1 MDIGDWVLAI
11 GYWRLDIGYWREV
24 KGMKIWKGIAI
35 VVALVGINLLVHQV
49 VVRWDMTNDRR
60 YSIAPTTRS
69 LIQSLNAPLQVTILL
84 DGELNAGFLRLQRAT
99 IEMVEELEAARGE
112 RREARGAEIG
122 YRVSAENIPQGLPP
136 TVIHERTHKGQTA
149 QTTIYPY
156 ALVSYKGKT
165 TVIELL
171 RNNRG
176 LSGEENLN
184 HSIENLEFAFVEAI
198 HSLTRE
204 SVEKIAFLEGH
215 GELSEAEVYDLSQ
228 ALSCYYQI
236 DRGTLGDETGIL
248 DDYRAVIIADPQLPF
263 SEKDKYIL
271 DQYLMQGGRI
281 LWVVNGV
288 RFSSDFLSSQ
298 GKTPIIPLDLQLNDM
313 LFRYGIRVNPTLV
326 QDLQCLPMPVDVSS
340 DPQNPNWQPMPW
352 TYAPLLLTSQA
363 SPITR
368 NVMQVSATM
377 ASCIDFVGG
386 EDGIRKETLLATS
399 TNSKL
404 TGTPAEVD
412 LSMFE
417 GSESDFQHAF
427 IPVAASLEGVFPSLY
442 AHLLPP
448 EELTIH
454 APLRKQSEP
463 TKQIVVAAG
472 STIRNEWQQGQPL
485 PLGYDRYTQTQFGNR
500 DFMVNAVLYLT
511 DDTGWM
517 SLRQKQITLRLLNDQ
532 RARDQR
538 VLAQVISIIVP
549 LTLLAIIGI
558 VVIIVRK
565 KRYVKQA

>member
-1 MDIGDWVLAI
+1 
-11 GYWRLDIGYWREV
+11 
-24 KGMKIWKGIAI
+24 MKIWKSIAI
-35 VVALVGINLLVHQV
+35 VVALVLINILVHHF

-60 YSIAPTTRS
+60 YSIAPTTQT
-69 LIQSLNAPLQVTILL
+69 LMQTLDAPLQVTILL

-99 IEMVEELEAARGE
+99 IEIVEELEAV
-112 RREARGAEIG
+112 IG
-122 YRVSAENIPQGLPP
+122 NRVSGIEYQVSAEDIPQGIPP

-165 TVIELL
+165 TIIELL

-228 ALSCYYQI
+228 ALSRYYQI

-313 LFRYGIRVNPTLV
+313 LFRYGIRVNPALV

>member
-1 MDIGDWVLAI
+1 MRV
-11 GYWRLDIGYWREV
+11 
-24 KGMKIWKGIAI
+24 WKGIAI
-35 VVALVGINLLVHQV
+35 VAAVVLVNVLVHHF

-60 YSIAPTTRS
+60 YSIAPTTRA
-69 LIQSLNAPLQVTILL
+69 LIQSLDAPLQVTILL
-84 DGELNAGFLRLQRAT
+84 DGELNAGFQRLQRAT
-99 IEMVEELEAARGE
+99 IEMVEELEA
-112 RREARGAEIG
+112 IG
-122 YRVSAENIPQGLPP
+122 YWQLGIEYRVSAEEVPKGLSP

-149 QTTIYPY
+149 QTTVYPY
-156 ALVSYKGKT
+156 ALITYKGKT
-165 TVIELL
+165 AVVELL

-198 HSLTRE
+198 HSLARE

-215 GELSEAEVYDLSQ
+215 GELSEAEVFDLSQ
-228 ALSCYYQI
+228 ALSHYYQI
-236 DRGTLGDETGIL
+236 DRGTLGSETGVL

-288 RFSSDFLSSQ
+288 RFSEQTLSEN
-298 GKTPIIPLDLQLNDM
+298 GMTPVIPLELNISDM
-313 LFRYGIRVNPTLV
+313 LFRYGVRINPALV
-326 QDLQCLPMPVDVSS
+326 QDLQCLPMPVDVS
-340 DPQNPNWQPMPW
+340 DNPQQPNWQPMPW

-368 NVMQVSATM
+368 NIMQVSATM

-386 EDGIRKETLLATS
+386 EDGLQKTTLLATS
-399 TNSKL
+399 SNSKL
-404 TGTPAEVD
+404 TGTPATVD
-412 LSMFE
+412 LSLFNGTE
-417 GSESDFQHAF
+417 SEFQYAF
-427 IPVAASLEGVFPSLY
+427 VPVAASIEGVFPSLY

-448 EELTIH
+448 EDLQLH
-454 APLRKQSEP
+454 APLRKTSEP

-485 PLGYDRYTQTQFGNR
+485 PLGYDRYTQTQFGNH

-517 SLRQKQITLRLLNDQ
+517 ALRQKQITLRLLNDQ
-532 RARDQR
+532 RAREER
-538 VLAQVISIIVP
+538 ITAQVVSIIMP
-549 LTLLAIIGI
+549 LTILAIIGI
-558 VVIIVRK
+558 AVIGIRK
-565 KRYVKQA
+565 KRYTKQR

>member
-1 MDIGDWVLAI
+1 MRV
-11 GYWRLDIGYWREV
+11 
-24 KGMKIWKGIAI
+24 WKGIAI
-35 VVALVGINLLVHQV
+35 VAAVVLVNVLVHHF

-60 YSIAPTTRS
+60 YSIAPTTRT
-69 LIQSLNAPLQVTILL
+69 LIQSLDAPLQVTILL
-84 DGELNAGFLRLQRAT
+84 DGELNAGFQRLQRAT
-99 IEMVEELEAARGE
+99 IEMVEELEA
-112 RREARGAEIG
+112 IG
-122 YRVSAENIPQGLPP
+122 YWQLGIEYRVSAEEVPKGLSP

-149 QTTIYPY
+149 QTTVYPY
-156 ALVSYKGKT
+156 ALITYKGKT
-165 TVIELL
+165 AVVELL

-198 HSLTRE
+198 HSLARE

-215 GELSEAEVYDLSQ
+215 GELSEAEVFDLSQ
-228 ALSCYYQI
+228 ALSHYYQI
-236 DRGTLGDETGIL
+236 DRGTLGNETGVL
-248 DDYRAVIIADPQLPF
+248 DEYRAVIIADPQLPF

-288 RFSSDFLSSQ
+288 RFSEQTLSEN
-298 GKTPIIPLDLQLNDM
+298 GMTPVIPLELNISDM
-313 LFRYGIRVNPTLV
+313 LFRYGVRINPALV
-326 QDLQCLPMPVDVSS
+326 QDLQCLPVPVDVS
-340 DPQNPNWQPMPW
+340 DNPQQPNWQPMPW

-368 NVMQVSATM
+368 NIMQVSATM

-386 EDGIRKETLLATS
+386 EDGLQKTTLLATS
-399 TNSKL
+399 SNSKL
-404 TGTPAEVD
+404 TGTPATVD
-412 LSMFE
+412 LSLFNGTE
-417 GSESDFQHAF
+417 SEFQYAF
-427 IPVAASLEGVFPSLY
+427 VPVATSIEGVFPSLY

-448 EELTIH
+448 EDLQLH
-454 APLRKQSEP
+454 APLRKTSEP

-517 SLRQKQITLRLLNDQ
+517 ALRQKQITLRLLNDQ
-532 RARDQR
+532 RAREER
-538 VLAQVISIIVP
+538 ITAQVVSIIMP
-549 LTLLAIIGI
+549 LTILAIIGI
-558 VVIIVRK
+558 AVIGIRK
-565 KRYVKQA
+565 KRYTKQR

>member
-1 MDIGDWVLAI
+1 
-11 GYWRLDIGYWREV
+11 
-24 KGMKIWKGIAI
+24 MKIWKSIAI
-35 VVALVGINLLVHQV
+35 VVALVLINILVHHF

-60 YSIAPTTRS
+60 YSIAPTTQA
-69 LIQSLNAPLQVTILL
+69 LMQTLDAPLQVTILL

-99 IEMVEELEAARGE
+99 IEMVEEL
-112 RREARGAEIG
+112 GAVIG
-122 YRVSAENIPQGLPP
+122 NRVSGIEYQVSAEDIPQGIPP

-228 ALSCYYQI
+228 ALSRYYQI

-313 LFRYGIRVNPTLV
+313 LFRYGIRVNPALV

-368 NVMQVSATM
+368 NIMQVSATM

-472 STIRNEWQQGQPL
+472 STIRNEWQQGHPL

>member
-1 MDIGDWVLAI
+1 
-11 GYWRLDIGYWREV
+11 
-24 KGMKIWKGIAI
+24 MKIWKSIAI
-35 VVALVGINLLVHQV
+35 VVALVLINILVHHF

-60 YSIAPTTRS
+60 YSIAPTTQA
-69 LIQSLNAPLQVTILL
+69 LMQTLDAPLQVTIFL

-99 IEMVEELEAARGE
+99 IEMVEEL
-112 RREARGAEIG
+112 GAVIG
-122 YRVSAENIPQGLPP
+122 NRVSGIEYQVSAEDIPQGIPP

-228 ALSCYYQI
+228 ALSRYYQI

-263 SEKDKYIL
+263 SEKDKYII

-313 LFRYGIRVNPTLV
+313 LFRYGIRVNPALV

>member
-1 MDIGDWVLAI
+1 M
-11 GYWRLDIGYWREV
+11 RESGV
-24 KGMKIWKGIAI
+24 GSPIREAGITMRVWKGIAI
-35 VVALVGINLLVHQV
+35 VAAVVLVNVLVHHF

-60 YSIAPTTRS
+60 YSIAPTTRA
-69 LIQSLNAPLQVTILL
+69 LIQSLDAPLQVTILL
-84 DGELNAGFLRLQRAT
+84 DGELNAGFQRLQRAT
-99 IEMVEELEAARGE
+99 IEMVEDLEA
-112 RREARGAEIG
+112 IG
-122 YRVSAENIPQGLPP
+122 YWQLGIEYRVSAEEVPKGLSP

-149 QTTIYPY
+149 QTTVYPY
-156 ALVSYKGKT
+156 ALITYKGKT
-165 TVIELL
+165 AVVELL

-198 HSLTRE
+198 HSLARE

-215 GELSEAEVYDLSQ
+215 GELSEAEVFDLSQ
-228 ALSCYYQI
+228 ALSHYYQI
-236 DRGTLGDETGIL
+236 DRGTLGNETGVL
-248 DDYRAVIIADPQLPF
+248 DEYRAVIIADPQLPF

-288 RFSSDFLSSQ
+288 RFSEQTLSEN
-298 GKTPIIPLDLQLNDM
+298 GMTPVIPLELNISDM
-313 LFRYGIRVNPTLV
+313 LFRYGVRINPALV
-326 QDLQCLPMPVDVSS
+326 QDLQCLPMPVDVS
-340 DPQNPNWQPMPW
+340 DNPKQPNWQPMPW

-368 NVMQVSATM
+368 NIMQVSATM

-386 EDGIRKETLLATS
+386 EDGLQKTTLLATS
-399 TNSKL
+399 SNSKL
-404 TGTPAEVD
+404 TGTPATVD
-412 LSMFE
+412 LSLFNGTE
-417 GSESDFQHAF
+417 SEFQYAF
-427 IPVAASLEGVFPSLY
+427 VPVAASIEGVFPSLY

-448 EELTIH
+448 KDLQLH
-454 APLRKQSEP
+454 APLRKTSEP

-517 SLRQKQITLRLLNDQ
+517 ALRQKQITLRLLNDQ
-532 RARDQR
+532 RAREER
-538 VLAQVISIIVP
+538 ITAQVVSIIMP
-549 LTLLAIIGI
+549 LTILAIIGI
-558 VVIIVRK
+558 AVIGIRK
-565 KRYVKQA
+565 KRYTKQR

>member
-1 MDIGDWVLAI
+1 
-11 GYWRLDIGYWREV
+11 
-24 KGMKIWKGIAI
+24 MKIWKSIAI
-35 VVALVGINLLVHQV
+35 VVALVLINILVHHF

-60 YSIAPTTRS
+60 YSIAPTTQA
-69 LIQSLNAPLQVTILL
+69 LMQTLDAPLQVTILL

-156 ALVSYKGKT
+156 ALVSYNGKT

-228 ALSCYYQI
+228 ALSRYYQI

-313 LFRYGIRVNPTLV
+313 LFRYGIRVNPALV

>member
-1 MDIGDWVLAI
+1 
-11 GYWRLDIGYWREV
+11 
-24 KGMKIWKGIAI
+24 MKFWKGIAI

-60 YSIAPTTRS
+60 YSIAPTTQA
-69 LIQSLNAPLQVTILL
+69 LIQSLDAPLQVTILL
-84 DGELNAGFLRLQRAT
+84 DGELNAGFKRLQRAT

-112 RREARGAEIG
+112 RLKAKGAEIG
-122 YRVSAENIPQGLPP
+122 YRVSAEEIPQGLPP

-165 TVIELL
+165 TLVELL

-198 HSLTRE
+198 HSLTRGK
-204 SVEKIAFLEGH
+204 VEKIAFLEGH

-228 ALSCYYQI
+228 ALSRYYQI
-236 DRGTLGDETGIL
+236 DRGVLGTETGVL
-248 DDYRAVIIADPQLPF
+248 DDYRVVIIADPQEPF
-263 SEKDKYIL
+263 SETDKYIL

-281 LWVVNGV
+281 LWVMNGV
-288 RFSSDFLSSQ
+288 RFSSDYLSSE
-298 GKTPIIPLDLQLNDM
+298 GKTPIIPLDLQLSDM
-313 LFRYGIRVNPTLV
+313 LFRYGVRVNPALV

-340 DPQNPNWQPMPW
+340 DAQNPNWQPMPW

-412 LSMFE
+412 LSLFA
-417 GSESDFQHAF
+417 GSESEFKHAF

-448 EELTIH
+448 EELTLH

-463 TKQIVVAAG
+463 TKQVVVAAG

-532 RARDQR
+532 RAREER
-538 VLAQVISIIVP
+538 ITAQIISIIVP
-549 LTLLAIIGI
+549 LTILAIIAII
-558 VVIIVRK
+558 VITVRK
-565 KRYVKQA
+565 KRYTKQA

>member
-1 MDIGDWVLAI
+1 MRV
-11 GYWRLDIGYWREV
+11 
-24 KGMKIWKGIAI
+24 WKGIAI
-35 VVALVGINLLVHQV
+35 VAAVVLVNVLVHHFA
-49 VVRWDMTNDRR
+49 VRWDMTNDRR
-60 YSIAPTTRS
+60 YSIAPTTRA
-69 LIQSLNAPLQVTILL
+69 LIQSLDAPLQVTILL
-84 DGELNAGFLRLQRAT
+84 DGELNAGFQRLQRAT
-99 IEMVEELEAARGE
+99 IEMVEELEA
-112 RREARGAEIG
+112 IG
-122 YRVSAENIPQGLPP
+122 YWQLGIEYRVSAEEVPKGLSP

-149 QTTIYPY
+149 QTTVYPY
-156 ALVSYKGKT
+156 ALITYKGKT
-165 TVIELL
+165 AVVELL

-198 HSLTRE
+198 HSLARE

-215 GELSEAEVYDLSQ
+215 GELSEAEVFDLSQ
-228 ALSCYYQI
+228 ALSHYYQI
-236 DRGTLGDETGIL
+236 DRGTLGNETGVL
-248 DDYRAVIIADPQLPF
+248 DEYRAVIIADPQLPF

-288 RFSSDFLSSQ
+288 RFSEQTLSEN
-298 GKTPIIPLDLQLNDM
+298 GMTPVIPLELNISDM
-313 LFRYGIRVNPTLV
+313 LFRYGVRINPALV
-326 QDLQCLPMPVDVSS
+326 QDLQCLPMPVDVS
-340 DPQNPNWQPMPW
+340 DNPQQPNWQPMPW

-368 NVMQVSATM
+368 NIMQVSATM

-386 EDGIRKETLLATS
+386 EDGLQKTTLLATS
-399 TNSKL
+399 SNSKL
-404 TGTPAEVD
+404 TGTPATVD
-412 LSMFE
+412 LSLFNGTE
-417 GSESDFQHAF
+417 SEFQYAF
-427 IPVAASLEGVFPSLY
+427 VPVAASIEGVFPSLY

-448 EELTIH
+448 EDLRLH
-454 APLRKQSEP
+454 ASLRKTSEP

-517 SLRQKQITLRLLNDQ
+517 ALRQKQITLRLLNDQ
-532 RARDQR
+532 RAREER
-538 VLAQVISIIVP
+538 ITAQVVSIILP
-549 LTLLAIIGI
+549 LTILAIIGI
-558 VVIIVRK
+558 AVIGIRK
-565 KRYVKQA
+565 KRYTKQR

>member
-1 MDIGDWVLAI
+1 
-11 GYWRLDIGYWREV
+11 
-24 KGMKIWKGIAI
+24 MKFWKGIAI
-35 VVALVGINLLVHQV
+35 VAALVVVNILVQPL

-60 YSIAPTTRS
+60 YSIAPSTKS
-69 LIQSLNAPLQVTILL
+69 LLQRLDAPLQVTILL
-84 DGELNAGFLRLQRAT
+84 DGELNASFTRLQRAT

-112 RREARGAEIG
+112 RLKAKGAEIG
-122 YRVSAENIPQGLPP
+122 YRVSTEEIPQGLPP

-149 QTTIYPY
+149 QTTVYPF
-156 ALVSYKGKT
+156 ALLSYKGKT
-165 TVIELL
+165 AIVELL

-198 HSLTRE
+198 HTLTRD

-215 GELSEAEVYDLSQ
+215 GELSERDVFDLSQ
-228 ALSCYYQI
+228 ALSHYYQI
-236 DRGTLGDETGIL
+236 DRGALGNETGVL
-248 DDYRAVIIADPQLPF
+248 DDYRVVIIADPQEPF
-263 SEKDKYIL
+263 SETDKYIL

-281 LWVVNGV
+281 MWVLNGV
-288 RFSSDFLSSQ
+288 RFSSDYLSSQ
-298 GKTPIIPLDLQLNDM
+298 GKTPIAPLDLHLNDM
-313 LFRYGIRVNPTLV
+313 LFRYGVRVNPALV

-399 TNSKL
+399 SNSKI
-404 TGTPAEVD
+404 TNTPAEVD
-412 LSMFE
+412 LSLFE
-417 GSESDFQHAF
+417 GSESAFQYAF
-427 IPVAASLEGVFPSLY
+427 IPVAASLEGVFASLY

-448 EELTIH
+448 EDVILH
-454 APLRKQSEP
+454 APLRKQSEQ

-517 SLRQKQITLRLLNDQ
+517 ALRQKQVTLRLLNDQ
-532 RARDQR
+532 RAREQR
-538 VLAQVISIIVP
+538 IGAQIISIILP
-549 LTLLAIIGI
+549 LIVLAAVAI
-558 VVIIVRK
+558 VVIVVRR
-565 KRYVKQA
+565 KRYMK